1 MKLLNSSKNNK
12 DTAFF
17 SNLRQICPLFLLT
30 LHRQTKL
37 GEPPLQ
43 KRTLLTEF
51 LFQLLEY
58 AKRLELCT
66 VALMRNV
73 LQVIEIHAEY

>member
-17 SNLRQICPLFLLT
+17 SNLRQICPLFLFT
-30 LHRQTKL
+30 SHRQTKL

-43 KRTLLTEF
+43 RTLLTDF

-58 AKRLELCT
+58 TKRLELCT
-66 VALMRNV
+66 VASMRNV
-73 LQVIEIHAEY
+73 LQVIDMHVEY